1 MARKHP
7 TPNLPMS
14 LLKSTPA
21 QFPRVVA
28 LVLLLALLGLGAIP
42 GYLTGHWSWA
52 QPLPVVALKQI
63 KQLRQTGLT
72 LTDWR
77 MLDHQQQPIG
87 EHEWLIQNIQR
98 DQTKATLLLLPQN
111 GPKDQPQVEWT
122 DIDGWQRW
130 RTDQYHSTQFTVE
143 PSQVSGTT
151 TPVQVEAQFFRG
163 WNDQQTFAV
172 LQWYAQP
179 RGGHPAPVRWFLADQ
194 MAQWHSTR
202 VPWVA
207 VSIMIPIEPL
217 GEVEKAWP
225 LAQSLGHKVQAA
237 LMVGPFAGR

>member
-1 MARKHP
+1 MV
-7 TPNLPMS
+7 S
-14 LLKSTPA
+14 LLKSVTPA

-52 QPLPVVALKQI
+52 QPLPVAGLKQI
-63 KQLRQTGLT
+63 KQLRQTGLP
-72 LTDWR
+72 LTGWQ
-77 MLDHQQQPIG
+77 MLDHQQQLIG

-122 DIDGWQRW
+122 DIDGGQRW
-130 RTDQYHSTQFTVE
+130 RVDQYHSSQFTVE
-143 PSQVSGTT
+143 PLQASGVT
-151 TPVQVEAQFFRG
+151 TPVQVEARFFRG
-163 WNDQQTFAV
+163 WTDQQTFAV

-179 RGGHPAPVRWFLADQ
+179 RSGHSAPVRWVLADQ
-194 MAQWHSTR
+194 LAQWHSTR

-217 GEVEKAWP
+217 GEVEEAWP
-225 LAQSLGHKVQAA
+225 LAQSLGHAVQTA
-237 LMVGPFAGR
+237 LMAGPFRD